1 MGRAETGDRK
11 STKGDG
17 CVITTHSKSEN
28 YSLNI
33 LTYPAPREGV
43 RDVTN
48 MTSDSPKLAYLH
60 EINEKTV
67 SLQKK
72 QLLLNS

>member
-43 RDVTN
+43 RDVTK
-48 MTSDSPKLAYLH
+48 MTSYSPKLAYLH
-60 EINEKTV
+60 EIP
-67 SLQKK
+67 KK
-72 QLLLNS
+72 QCHSEKSNFY